1 MGDAIAHP
9 DATGGNGML
18 SGDTLILL
26 VLPALIWTG
35 YMAVRR
41 GLGFVRTFLLL
52 TFVGYIGALIAVTMF
67 PIPVDPQ
74 LIADRTVDGI
84 LRNNFIPFATM
95 VSAFRDG
102 PDYFALQ
109 VLGNL
114 VLLVPFGFLLPV
126 VWVPARRA
134 KIGIGAILI
143 AALSIEAAQLVVS
156 AAIGYTY
163 RQADIDDVILNV
175 LGGLLGF
182 GMFALCS
189 YVLERWDGRRSSV
202 SRSQREI
209 GTTAEF

>member
-9 DATGGNGML
+9 DRHRGNGML
-18 SGDTLILL
+18 SGDTLILF
-26 VLPALIWTG
+26 VLPALILTG
-35 YMAVRR
+35 YIAVRR
-41 GLGFVRTFLLL
+41 GLGFARTFLLL
-52 TFVGYIGALIAVTMF
+52 TFVGYIGAVIAVTMF
-67 PIPVDPQ
+67 PIPLDPQ

-84 LRNNFIPFATM
+84 LRNNFVPFATM

-134 KIGIGAILI
+134 KMGLRAILI

-175 LGGLLGF
+175 LGGMLGF
-182 GMFALCS
+182 GMFTLCS
-189 YVLERWDGRRSSV
+189 YALERWDGRRSSV
-202 SRSQREI
+202 SHSQREV